1 MEQQLARL
9 AAEVARI
16 AQRAHARGLAAGTGG
31 NISARLPGE
40 DKILIKP
47 SGVSLADC
55 TADRL
60 LLMSLQGEVLAGEGQ
75 PTKEVNF
82 HLGIYRTRPEVG
94 AVLHC
99 HAPWA
104 TAWAIIGQEL
114 PLLTPHAEA
123 KLRRV
128 PVIPFAAQ
136 GSQDLADRVTTVFE
150 DPDVVAALLARHG
163 YIVVGAD
170 PNAAGNLAELVE
182 ETAQIGWLTR
192 WPSRELPDSKI

>member
-1 MEQQLARL
+1 MEQQLASL

-31 NISARLPGE
+31 NISARLPGQ
-40 DKILIKP
+40 DRILIKP
-47 SGVSLADC
+47 RGLSLADC

-60 LLMSLQGEVLAGEGQ
+60 LLMSLQGEVLAGGGK
-75 PTKEVNF
+75 PTKEMSF
-82 HLGIYRTRPEVG
+82 HVGIYRTRPEVG

-104 TAWAIIGQEL
+104 TAWAAIGQAL

-123 KLRRV
+123 KLHRV

-136 GSQDLADRVTTVFE
+136 GSQDLADRVTTAFE
-150 DPDVVAALLARHG
+150 DPDVVAALLERHG
-163 YIVVGAD
+163 YIIVGAN

-182 ETAQIGWLTR
+182 ETAQIGWLTQ
-192 WPSRELPDSKI
+192 WPSRELPNSKT

>member
-1 MEQQLARL
+1 MNQQLARL
-9 AAEVARI
+9 AADVVRI

-31 NISARLPGE
+31 NISARLPGQ
-40 DKILIKP
+40 DRILIKP
-47 SGVSLADC
+47 SGLSLADC

-60 LLMSLQGEVLAGEGQ
+60 LVLTLQGDVLTGEGR

-104 TAWAIIGQEL
+104 TAWAITGRQL

-136 GSQDLADRVTTVFE
+136 GSQDLADRVTTVFG
-150 DPDVVAALLARHG
+150 DPDVVAALLEHHG

-192 WPSRELPDSKI
+192 WPSRELPDSKT